1 MLSKLWGLSRWFFDE
16 LVQQFIQRDCLSRAA
31 SLTYTTL
38 FAVVP
43 FMTVT
48 YIILSTFSDL
58 SAVGETIKSFIFTNF
73 VPDSSRA
80 VQEQLTQFS
89 EQALGL
95 TSFSVGFLFVTSFLM
110 IVTIEKTF
118 NIIWQVPVQRRGL
131 QRFLLYWAVL
141 TFGPPLLVGSLI
153 VSSYL
158 LYLPFVSGL
167 DTYGIRESLLAY
179 IPIASEVAV
188 FTFLYYAVPN
198 CRVVFRHALIGGIVT
213 MMLFE
218 LAKNSFSALLVGSS
232 VEVIYGAFAAVP
244 LFLFW
249 LYLVWVLI
257 LVGAILVR
265 TLAKV
270 PVSGPSGT
278 PALVQLLSVLQV
290 LYDAHVRGD
299 ALTEDQL
306 RSGSCLEEG
315 SKDTIMAV
323 LYRLKLLGQSEDQ
336 RYALT
341 RSLKTVTLWDIY
353 QELPQGLNEQAL
365 VAVSGLPTGSLA
377 GLQQLLDFTRV
388 GASTLDENLD
398 SLYEKNE
405 HAYS

>member
-1 MLSKLWGLSRWFFDE
+1 MLSKLWGLSRWFVGE
-16 LVQQFIQRDCLSRAA
+16 LVQQFVQRDCLSRAA

-73 VPDSSRA
+73 VPESSRA

-95 TSFSVGFLFVTSFLM
+95 TSFSVAFLFVTSFLM
-110 IVTIEKTF
+110 IVTIERAF
-118 NIIWQVPVQRRGL
+118 NVIWQVPVQRRGL
-131 QRFLLYWAVL
+131 QRFLLYWGVL
-141 TFGPPLLVGSLI
+141 TFGPPLLVGGLI

-198 CRVVFRHALIGGIVT
+198 CRVVFKHALIGGFVT
-213 MMLFE
+213 MILFE
-218 LAKNSFSALLVGSS
+218 VAKNSFSALLAGSS
-232 VEVIYGAFAAVP
+232 MAVIYGAFAAVP

-257 LVGAILVR
+257 LVGAVLVR

-270 PVSGPSGT
+270 PESGT
-278 PALVQLLSVLQV
+278 SDIPALVQLLSVLQV
-290 LYDAHVRGD
+290 LYDAHLQGD
-299 ALTEDQL
+299 ALSEDQL
-306 RSGSCLEEG
+306 LGESCLEEG
-315 SKDTIMAV
+315 RKDTIMNV
-323 LYRLKLLGQSEDQ
+323 LFRLKLVGQSDDLH
-336 RYALT
+336 YALT
-341 RSLKTVTLWDIY
+341 RSLKTVTLWDLY
-353 QELPQGLNEQAL
+353 QKLPEGLNEESL
-365 VAVSGLPTGSLA
+365 VAVSGTPVGLP
-377 GLQQLLDFTRV
+377 QLLEFFRV
-388 GASTLDENLD
+388 GARSLNENLD
-398 SLYEKNE
+398 SLYEKNQ
-405 HAYS
+405 HAQD